1 MYSLLQGAISGLHVL
16 VALAGVAVSVVY
28 LKRSRWA
35 ALLAAA
41 FTAQAFVA
49 VAYRVLLFLATQQT
63 LSFETVQPA
72 YLVLG
77 FIEMLAIA
85 AVVAGLALVLSAL
98 PAPVP
103 RPIVPPE
110 S

>member
-1 MYSLLQGAISGLHVL
+1 MSALHVL
-16 VALAGVAVSVVY
+16 VTLAGVAVSVVY
-28 LKRSRWA
+28 LKRTRWA

-41 FTAQAFVA
+41 FTVQAFVA
-49 VAYRVLLFLATQQT
+49 VAYRVVLFLATQQT

-85 AVVAGLALVLSAL
+85 AVVTGLALVLSAL
-98 PAPVP
+98 PEQAP
-103 RPIVPPE
+103 RPIVPREP
-110 S
+110 